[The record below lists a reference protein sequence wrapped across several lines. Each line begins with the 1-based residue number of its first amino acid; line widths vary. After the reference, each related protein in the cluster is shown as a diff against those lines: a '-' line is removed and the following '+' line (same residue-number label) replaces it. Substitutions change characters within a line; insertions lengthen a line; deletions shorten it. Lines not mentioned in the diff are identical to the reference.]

1 MVSLTAQT
9 RRRWRRTSGRA
20 RSQRAGSADDAR
32 GVGYGYAVARHH
44 AESEAG
50 DHRPS
55 PRDLRRSS
63 PTHWPAWRVLSY
75 VLLELVAVA
84 LVILGLFWLLTHS

>member
-1 MVSLTAQT
+1 M
-9 RRRWRRTSGRA
+9 TSWDLPDLSTLLGA
-20 RSQRAGSADDAR
+20 
-32 GVGYGYAVARHH
+32 VGYGYAVARHH

-55 PRDLRRSS
+55 SRDLRRSS

>member
-1 MVSLTAQT
+1 MSPVGRGS
-9 RRRWRRTSGRA
+9 RRIGRRG
-20 RSQRAGSADDAR
+20 GPPDDAR
-32 GVGYGYAVARHH
+32 GVGYGYAVARNH

-50 DHRPS
+50 EHRPS